1 MENKHQQQE
10 IIQVV
15 ENKKTGAWESVRN
28 KVAGMSKKSIILLSV
43 GALALTTIGF
53 VAAEVYENKLEV
65 YENKLE
71 VYENKLEVLEN
82 QIEQQVGIVDYDD
95 DNQQVV
101 ATASSSSTVSSST
114 ATTNAVTAVTNAA
127 SASQLASSYGVKL
140 VDTSELD
147 GTYTATSGND
157 TYTLTVKGNQATLTE
172 FDNDGDQD
180 IEQVIFDLDKKLAYI
195 DGEADTYALNGTT
208 LTLTE
213 IDANDTT
220 LDKLT
225 FTKQ

>member
-15 ENKKTGAWESVRN
+15 ENKKTGAWETVKN

-65 YENKLE
+65 
-71 VYENKLEVLEN
+71 LEN

-95 DNQQVV
+95 YNQQVV

>member
-10 IIQVV
+10 IIEVT
-15 ENKKTGAWESVRN
+15 ENKKTGAWESVKN

-53 VAAEVYENKLEV
+53 VAAEVYENKLEA
-65 YENKLE
+65 
-71 VYENKLEVLEN
+71 LEN

-114 ATTNAVTAVTNAA
+114 ATTNAATAVTNAA

-172 FDNDGDQD
+172 VDNDGDQD

-195 DGEADTYALNGTT
+195 DGEADTYSLNGTT

>member
-1 MENKHQQQE
+1 MENKNQQQE
-10 IIQVV
+10 IIEVT
-15 ENKKTGAWESVRN
+15 ENKQTGAWESVKS

-43 GALALTTIGF
+43 GALTLVTIGF
-53 VAAEVYENKLEV
+53 VAGEMYENKLDA
-65 YENKLE
+65 LE
-71 VYENKLEVLEN
+71 S
-82 QIEQQVGIVDYDD
+82 QIERQVGIVDHDD

-101 ATASSSSTVSSST
+101 ATANSSSVVSSSS
-114 ATTNAVTAVTNAA
+114 ATTNAATVTTNAL
-127 SASQLASSYGVKL
+127 SVSDLAASYGVKL

-172 FDNDGDQD
+172 VDNDGDQD
-180 IEQVIFDLDKKLAYI
+180 IEQVIFDLDKKLAYV
-195 DGEADTYALNGTT
+195 DGEADSYSLNGST

-220 LDKLT
+220 LEKLT

>member
-1 MENKHQQQE
+1 MENNNQQQE
-10 IIQVV
+10 IIEVA
-15 ENKKTGAWESVRN
+15 ENKKTGVWESVKQ
-28 KVAGMSKKSIILLSV
+28 KVTGMSKKSIILLSV
-43 GALALTTIGF
+43 GALALVTAGF
-53 VAAEVYENKLEV
+53 VVAEVYENKLEA
-65 YENKLE
+65 LE
-71 VYENKLEVLEN
+71 D
-82 QIEQQVGIVDYDD
+82 QIERQVGIADDD
-95 DNQQVV
+95 DNQQVIV
-101 ATASSSSTVSSST
+101 QANASSASSVN
-114 ATTNAVTAVTNAA
+114 TTF
-127 SASQLASSYGVKL
+127 ASQLATSYGVKL

-147 GTYTATSGND
+147 GTYTAASGNA

-172 FDNDGDQD
+172 VDNDGDQD

-195 DGEADTYALNGTT
+195 DGEADTYSLNGPT

>member
-10 IIQVV
+10 IIEVT
-15 ENKKTGAWESVRN
+15 ENKKTGAWESVKN

-65 YENKLE
+65 
-71 VYENKLEVLEN
+71 LEN

-95 DNQQVV
+95 YNQQVV

-114 ATTNAVTAVTNAA
+114 ATTNAATAVTNAA

>member
-1 MENKHQQQE
+1 MENKNQQE
-10 IIQVV
+10 IIEVT
-15 ENKKTGAWESVRN
+15 ENKKTGAWESVKS

-43 GALALTTIGF
+43 GALTLATIGF
-53 VAAEVYENKLEV
+53 VAAEVYENKLEA
-65 YENKLE
+65 
-71 VYENKLEVLEN
+71 LEN

-101 ATASSSSTVSSST
+101 ATANSSSAVSSSSV
-114 ATTNAVTAVTNAA
+114 TTNAATVTTNAL
-127 SASQLASSYGVKL
+127 SVSELAASYGVKL

-172 FDNDGDQD
+172 VDNDGDQD
-180 IEQVIFDLDKKLAYI
+180 IEQVIFDLDKKLAYL
-195 DGEADTYALNGTT
+195 DGEADSYSLNGST

-220 LDKLT
+220 LEKLT

>member
-10 IIQVV
+10 IIKVV
-15 ENKKTGAWESVRN
+15 ENKKTGAWESVKN

-53 VAAEVYENKLEV
+53 VAAEVYENKLEA
-65 YENKLE
+65 
-71 VYENKLEVLEN
+71 LEN

-101 ATASSSSTVSSST
+101 VTASSSSTVSSST
-114 ATTNAVTAVTNAA
+114 ATTNAATAVTNAA
-127 SASQLASSYGVKL
+127 SASQLASSYGVNL

-172 FDNDGDQD
+172 VDNDGDQD

>member
-15 ENKKTGAWESVRN
+15 ENKKTGAWESVKN
-28 KVAGMSKKSIILLSV
+28 KVAGISKKSIILLSV
-43 GALALTTIGF
+43 SALALTTIGF
-53 VAAEVYENKLEV
+53 VAAEVYENKLEA
-65 YENKLE
+65 
-71 VYENKLEVLEN
+71 LEN

-101 ATASSSSTVSSST
+101 ATTSSSSTVSSST
-114 ATTNAVTAVTNAA
+114 ATTNAATAVTNTA

-140 VDTSELD
+140 VDTSALD

-172 FDNDGDQD
+172 VDNDGDQD

>member
-1 MENKHQQQE
+1 MENKNQQE
-10 IIQVV
+10 IIEVT
-15 ENKKTGAWESVRN
+15 ENQKTGAWESVKS

-43 GALALTTIGF
+43 GALTLATIGF
-53 VAAEVYENKLEV
+53 VAGEVYENKLDA
-65 YENKLE
+65 
-71 VYENKLEVLEN
+71 LEN
-82 QIEQQVGIVDYDD
+82 QIERQVGIVDYDD

-101 ATASSSSTVSSST
+101 ATANSSSVASSASV
-114 ATTNAVTAVTNAA
+114 TTNAATVTTNAL
-127 SASQLASSYGVKL
+127 SVSDLAASYGVKL

-172 FDNDGDQD
+172 VDNDGDQD

-195 DGEADTYALNGTT
+195 DGEADSYNLSGST

-220 LDKLT
+220 LEKLT

>member
-1 MENKHQQQE
+1 MENKNQQE
-10 IIQVV
+10 IIEVT
-15 ENKKTGAWESVRN
+15 ENQKTGAWESVKS

-43 GALALTTIGF
+43 GALTLATIGF
-53 VAAEVYENKLEV
+53 VAAEVYENKLEA
-65 YENKLE
+65 
-71 VYENKLEVLEN
+71 LEN
-82 QIEQQVGIVDYDD
+82 QIEQHVGIVDADD
-95 DNQQVV
+95 DSQQVV
-101 ATASSSSTVSSST
+101 ATANSSSATTNATT
-114 ATTNAVTAVTNAA
+114 ATTNALSVSELAA
-127 SASQLASSYGVKL
+127 SYGVKL

-172 FDNDGDQD
+172 VDNDGDQD
-180 IEQVIFDLDKKLAYI
+180 IEQVIFDLDKKLAYV
-195 DGEADTYALNGTT
+195 DGEADSYSLSGST

-220 LDKLT
+220 LEKLT

>member
-10 IIQVV
+10 IIEVT
-15 ENKKTGAWESVRN
+15 ENKKTGAWESVKN

-53 VAAEVYENKLEV
+53 VAAEVYENKLEA
-65 YENKLE
+65 
-71 VYENKLEVLEN
+71 LEN

-114 ATTNAVTAVTNAA
+114 ATTNAATAVTNAA

-172 FDNDGDQD
+172 IDNDGDQD

-213 IDANDTT
+213 IDANDTS

>member
-15 ENKKTGAWESVRN
+15 ENKKTGAWESVKN

-53 VAAEVYENKLEV
+53 VAAEVYENKLEAF
-65 YENKLE
+65 
-71 VYENKLEVLEN
+71 EN

-114 ATTNAVTAVTNAA
+114 ATTNAATAVTNAA

-172 FDNDGDQD
+172 VDNDGDQD

>member
-15 ENKKTGAWESVRN
+15 ENKKTGVWESVKQ
-28 KVAGMSKKSIILLSV
+28 KVTGMSKKSIILLSV
-43 GALALTTIGF
+43 GTLALTTIGF
-53 VAAEVYENKLEV
+53 VAAEVYENKLEA
-65 YENKLE
+65 
-71 VYENKLEVLEN
+71 LEN

-114 ATTNAVTAVTNAA
+114 ATTNAATAVTNAA

-172 FDNDGDQD
+172 VDNDGDQD

>member
-10 IIQVV
+10 IIEVT
-15 ENKKTGAWESVRN
+15 ENKKTGAWESVKN

-53 VAAEVYENKLEV
+53 VAAEVYENKLEA
-65 YENKLE
+65 
-71 VYENKLEVLEN
+71 LEN

-101 ATASSSSTVSSST
+101 ATASSSSTVSSSS
-114 ATTNAVTAVTNAA
+114 ATTNAATAVTNAA

-172 FDNDGDQD
+172 VDNDGDQD

>member
-1 MENKHQQQE
+1 MENKNQQE
-10 IIQVV
+10 IIEVA
-15 ENKKTGAWESVRN
+15 ENQKTGAWESVKS
-28 KVAGMSKKSIILLSV
+28 KVAGMSKKSMILLSV
-43 GALALTTIGF
+43 GALTLVTLGF
-53 VAAEVYENKLEV
+53 VAAEVYENKLDA
-65 YENKLE
+65 
-71 VYENKLEVLEN
+71 LEN

-95 DNQQVV
+95 DNQQVA
-101 ATASSSSTVSSST
+101 ATANSSSAVSSSS
-114 ATTNAVTAVTNAA
+114 ATTNATTVTTNAL
-127 SASQLASSYGVKL
+127 SVSELAASYGVKL

-172 FDNDGDQD
+172 VDNDGDQD
-180 IEQVIFDLDKKLAYI
+180 IEQVIFDLDKKLAYV
-195 DGEADTYALNGTT
+195 DDEADSYSLRGST

-220 LDKLT
+220 LEKLT

>member
-10 IIQVV
+10 IIEVT
-15 ENKKTGAWESVRN
+15 ENKKTGAWESVKN

-71 VYENKLEVLEN
+71 VLEN

-95 DNQQVV
+95 YNQQVV

-114 ATTNAVTAVTNAA
+114 ATTNAATAVTNAA

-220 LDKLT
+220 LDKLI

>member
-65 YENKLE
+65 
-71 VYENKLEVLEN
+71 LEN

-101 ATASSSSTVSSST
+101 ATASSSSTVNSST
-114 ATTNAVTAVTNAA
+114 ATTNAATAVTNAA

-172 FDNDGDQD
+172 VDNDGDQD

>member
-15 ENKKTGAWESVRN
+15 ENKKTGAWESVKN

-53 VAAEVYENKLEV
+53 VAAEVYENKLEA
-65 YENKLE
+65 
-71 VYENKLEVLEN
+71 LEN

-114 ATTNAVTAVTNAA
+114 ATTNAATAVTNAA

-157 TYTLTVKGNQATLTE
+157 TYTLAVKGNQATLTE
-172 FDNDGDQD
+172 LDNDGDQD

>member
-1 MENKHQQQE
+1 MENKNQQQE
-10 IIQVV
+10 IIEVT
-15 ENKKTGAWESVRN
+15 ENKQTGAWESVKS
-28 KVAGMSKKSIILLSV
+28 KVAGMSKKSIILLSI
-43 GALALTTIGF
+43 GALTLVTIGF
-53 VAAEVYENKLEV
+53 VAGEVYENKLDA
-65 YENKLE
+65 
-71 VYENKLEVLEN
+71 LEN
-82 QIEQQVGIVDYDD
+82 QIERQVGIVDYDD

-101 ATASSSSTVSSST
+101 ATANSSSVASSSS
-114 ATTNAVTAVTNAA
+114 ATTNAATVTTNAL
-127 SASQLASSYGVKL
+127 SVGDLAASYGVKL

-172 FDNDGDQD
+172 VDNDGDQD
-180 IEQVIFDLDKKLAYI
+180 IEQVIFDLDKKLAYV
-195 DGEADTYALNGTT
+195 DGEADSYSLSGST

-220 LDKLT
+220 LEKLT

>member
-10 IIQVV
+10 IIEVT
-15 ENKKTGAWESVRN
+15 ENKKTGAWESVKN

-53 VAAEVYENKLEV
+53 VAAEVYENKLEA
-65 YENKLE
+65 
-71 VYENKLEVLEN
+71 LEN

-114 ATTNAVTAVTNAA
+114 ATTSAATAVTNAA

-172 FDNDGDQD
+172 VDNDGDQD

>member
-53 VAAEVYENKLEV
+53 VAAEVYENKLEA
-65 YENKLE
+65 
-71 VYENKLEVLEN
+71 LEN

-114 ATTNAVTAVTNAA
+114 ATTNTATAVTNAA

-147 GTYTATSGND
+147 GIYTATSGND

-172 FDNDGDQD
+172 VDNDGDQD

>member
-15 ENKKTGAWESVRN
+15 ENKKTGAWESVKN

-53 VAAEVYENKLEV
+53 VAAEVYENKLEA
-65 YENKLE
+65 
-71 VYENKLEVLEN
+71 LEN

-114 ATTNAVTAVTNAA
+114 ATTNAATAVTNAA

-172 FDNDGDQD
+172 VDNDGDQD

-220 LDKLT
+220 LDKIT

>member
-15 ENKKTGAWESVRN
+15 ENKKTGAWETVKN

-53 VAAEVYENKLEV
+53 VAAEVYENKLEA
-65 YENKLE
+65 
-71 VYENKLEVLEN
+71 LEN

-114 ATTNAVTAVTNAA
+114 ATTNTATAVTNAA

-172 FDNDGDQD
+172 VDNDGDQD

>member
-10 IIQVV
+10 IIEVT
-15 ENKKTGAWESVRN
+15 ENKKTGAWESVKN
-28 KVAGMSKKSIILLSV
+28 KVVGMSKKSIILLSV

-53 VAAEVYENKLEV
+53 VAAEVYENKLEA
-65 YENKLE
+65 
-71 VYENKLEVLEN
+71 LEN

-114 ATTNAVTAVTNAA
+114 ATTNAATAVTNAA

-172 FDNDGDQD
+172 VDNDGDQD

>member
-1 MENKHQQQE
+1 MENNNQQQE
-10 IIQVV
+10 IIEVA
-15 ENKKTGAWESVRN
+15 ENKKTGVWESVKQ
-28 KVAGMSKKSIILLSV
+28 KVTGMSKKSIILLSV
-43 GALALTTIGF
+43 GALALVTAGF
-53 VAAEVYENKLEV
+53 VAAEVYENKLEA
-65 YENKLE
+65 LGD
-71 VYENKLEVLEN
+71 
-82 QIEQQVGIVDYDD
+82 QIERQVGIADDDD
-95 DNQQVV
+95 DNQQVT
-101 ATASSSSTVSSST
+101 AQANASSVN
-114 ATTNAVTAVTNAA
+114 TT
-127 SASQLASSYGVKL
+127 SASQLATSYGVKL

-172 FDNDGDQD
+172 VDKDGEQD

-195 DGEADTYALNGTT
+195 DGEADSYTLNGPT

-213 IDANDTT
+213 IDANDTI

>member
-15 ENKKTGAWESVRN
+15 ENKKTGAWETVKN

-53 VAAEVYENKLEV
+53 VAAEVYENKLEA
-65 YENKLE
+65 
-71 VYENKLEVLEN
+71 LEN

-95 DNQQVV
+95 YNQQVV

-114 ATTNAVTAVTNAA
+114 ATTNAATAVTNAA

-220 LDKLT
+220 LDKLI